1 MLTLNFYFMKH
12 QFLFFALA
20 LLVLSSCSTQ
30 DDVGLIGSLNSSAI
44 AIAESDKVSA
54 DDILA
59 VASKFRN
66 TENTRTRSNDY
77 TTSILFDNNG
87 NASIYVVNF
96 NNNEGFILISATKR
110 YCPVLAYSDKGHFDI
125 TSIAESGIEVW
136 KEETM
141 EAISVANI
149 HPNDSIAKYR
159 NLWKQYSNTSDNP
172 QTKKHSK
179 SARPKYT
186 DPDMLS
192 AQVILQ
198 DSVCS
203 WIAKGYEIF
212 SIADDEHIELV
223 KGAIYPLY
231 EDEWESLCIG
241 VKKQFS
247 KNESIPNFLE
257 TEWYQRDGFRQ
268 SYPIVNGEYARAGCG
283 PVAAGQIMYYYK
295 YPTRFNWD
303 DMPLTYGTK
312 TTSDFLLEIAKS
324 ADAKYTSEGT
334 STANNKVC
342 KVFNNWGYTNA
353 VVKNHNGSNAWKEIA
368 QRHPV
373 YMTGYDNNEKNA
385 GHAWVCSGGQYFSGE
400 SYSEIYTFIN
410 RKEFTCLDRYDYSFF
425 SATYFYMNWGWG
437 SSGGNGYFLDSN
449 ITVSNYNFAKNRQ
462 DIYNIYPTK

>member
-1 MLTLNFYFMKH
+1 MKH

-30 DDVGLIGSLNSSAI
+30 DDVGLIGSLDSSAI

-141 EAISVANI
+141 GAISVSNTL
-149 HPNDSIAKYR
+149 PDDSIAKYR

-179 SARPKYT
+179 SVRPKFS
-186 DPDMLS
+186 DPDMNA

-231 EDEWESLCIG
+231 EDAWESLCIG

-257 TEWYQRDGFRQ
+257 TEWHQEGGFCQ
-268 SYPIVNGEYARAGCG
+268 SYPTINGEKAPAGCG

-303 DMPLTYGTK
+303 NMHTALGTK

-324 ADAKYTSEGT
+324 ADATYSTNGT
-334 STANNKVC
+334 GTANNKVC

-353 VVKNHNGSNAWKEIA
+353 VVKNHDGSNAWKEIA

>member
-1 MLTLNFYFMKH
+1 MKH

-30 DDVGLIGSLNSSAI
+30 DDVGLIGSLDSSAI

-125 TSIAESGIEVW
+125 TSIAESGIEDW

-141 EAISVANI
+141 GAISVSNTL
-149 HPNDSIAKYR
+149 PDDSIAKYR
-159 NLWKQYSNTSDNP
+159 NLWKQYSNTSDNT
-172 QTKKHSK
+172 QTKKNLK
-179 SARPKYT
+179 SVRPKFS
-186 DPDMLS
+186 DPDMNA

-353 VVKNHNGSNAWKEIA
+353 VVKNHDGSNAWKEIA

-410 RKEFTCLDRYDYSFF
+410 RKEFMCLDSYDYSFF

>member
-1 MLTLNFYFMKH
+1 MKH
-12 QFLFFALA
+12 PFLNFALA
-20 LLVLSSCSTQ
+20 LLLLSSCSAQ
-30 DDVGLIGSLNSSAI
+30 DDVGLIGSLDSSAI

-96 NNNEGFILISATKR
+96 NDNEGFILISATKR

-141 EAISVANI
+141 EAISVSNTL
-149 HPNDSIAKYR
+149 PDDSIAKYR

-179 SARPKYT
+179 SVRPKFS
-186 DPDMLS
+186 DPDMNA

-257 TEWYQRDGFRQ
+257 TEWHQEGGFCQ
-268 SYPIVNGEYARAGCG
+268 SYPTINGEKAPAGCG

-303 DMPLTYGTK
+303 NMHTALGTK

-324 ADAKYTSEGT
+324 ADATYSTNGTGT
-334 STANNKVC
+334 SIDKICNVFKSWGYANAYTANH
-342 KVFNNWGYTNA
+342 NNSIVWENLR
-353 VVKNHNGSNAWKEIA
+353 NNRPI
-368 QRHPV
+368 
-373 YMTGYDNNEKNA
+373 YMRGLTKGLNQ
-385 GHAWVCSGGQYFSGE
+385 GHAWVCSGAASYNGN
-400 SYSEIYTFIN
+400 SYSEIYTFTS
-410 RKEFTCLDRYDYSFF
+410 RKEFTCLLRYDYDYF
-425 SATYFYMNWGWG
+425 SATYFYMNWGIRKSTG
-437 SSGGNGYFLDSN
+437 GTEGNGYYVNNNLKLPGQSN
-449 ITVSNYNFAKNRQ
+449 TLQDRI
-462 DIYNIYPTK
+462 DIYNIYPVK